1 MILGTALFTGS
12 APNCGKSTNC
22 RYSKAGKSLFAK
34 SSLPTRRNG
43 NKLSRYIITAFFRL
57 SYNDCHYT
65 VLQAKNM

>member
-22 RYSKAGKSLFAK
+22 RYSKAGKTLFAK

-43 NKLSRYIITAFFRL
+43 NRLSRNIISVEPFFRL
-57 SYNDCHYT
+57 SYND
-65 VLQAKNM
+65 LS